1 MLAGSIANSKL
12 INDSVT
18 VTAGDGLS
26 GGGEVDLGSSVS
38 LAVQVDDS
46 SIETSSDTLQV
57 KAGGITNAMLAGS
70 IANAK
75 LANSAITINSNST
88 SLGSSVTLDTGDIAE
103 NGNLYF
109 TNERVDD
116 RVASLIVGGS
126 NITATYDD
134 EWEH

>member
-18 VTAGDGLS
+18 VIGDGLS

-57 KAGGITNAMLAGS
+57 
-70 IANAK
+70 
-75 LANSAITINSNST
+75 
-88 SLGSSVTLDTGDIAE
+88 
-103 NGNLYF
+103 
-109 TNERVDD
+109 
-116 RVASLIVGGS
+116 
-126 NITATYDD
+126 
-134 EWEH
+134 

>member
-1 MLAGSIANSKL
+1 M
-12 INDSVT
+12 
-18 VTAGDGLS
+18 
-26 GGGEVDLGSSVS
+26 
-38 LAVQVDDS
+38 
-46 SIETSSDTLQV
+46 QV
-57 KAGGITNAMLAGS
+57 KSGGITNAMLEVQLQMQNS
-70 IANAK
+70 IP
-75 LANSAITINSNST
+75 NSAITINSNST